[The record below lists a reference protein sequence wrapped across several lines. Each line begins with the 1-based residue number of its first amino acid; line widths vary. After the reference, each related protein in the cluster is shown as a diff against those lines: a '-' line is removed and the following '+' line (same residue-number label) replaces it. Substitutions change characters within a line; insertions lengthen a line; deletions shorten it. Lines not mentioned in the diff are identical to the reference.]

1 MVYFIMVKIAC
12 GIHIDIYFSCN
23 VLYQFLLIVAEG
35 EISRGDGSDKDRK
48 LSLEKTC
55 PDCLEMDGVK
65 RKMGVKFNFD
75 HIQSNNGDAWVEFTC
90 NFCKR

>member
-1 MVYFIMVKIAC
+1 M
-12 GIHIDIYFSCN
+12 
-23 VLYQFLLIVAEG
+23 LIVAEK
-35 EISRGDGSDKDRK
+35 ENNCGDGCDKDRK

-55 PDCLEMDGVK
+55 PDCLKLDGVK

-75 HIQSNNGDAWVEFTC
+75 HIQSSNGDTWVEFTC

>member
-1 MVYFIMVKIAC
+1 M
-12 GIHIDIYFSCN
+12 
-23 VLYQFLLIVAEG
+23 LIVPEKENNG
-35 EISRGDGSDKDRK
+35 GDGCDKERK
-48 LSLEKTC
+48 LSLDREC
-55 PDCLEMDGVK
+55 PDCLKLDGVK